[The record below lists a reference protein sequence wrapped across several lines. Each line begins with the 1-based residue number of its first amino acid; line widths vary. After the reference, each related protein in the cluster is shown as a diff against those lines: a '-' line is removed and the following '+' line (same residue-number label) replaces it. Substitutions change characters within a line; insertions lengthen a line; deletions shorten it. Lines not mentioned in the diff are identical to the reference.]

1 MLPSEKTEI
10 LETGREANRDAS
22 ATQRLEPS
30 RSEAPRSDV
39 RHTILREAALARF
52 LAGGRWRLAARWL
65 GLAIFLFGAGLLGW
79 VFLQAMSGFQNL
91 MKPNYFSG
99 EFNRA
104 VSMSGDGV
112 IGQAQLQA
120 GLVVFG
126 AEFLRV
132 MYLLLLGFLA
142 SVIAGKGIQFFAAS
156 EAVIDEAVVGEVE

>member
-1 MLPSEKTEI
+1 MPSDKTETI
-10 LETGREANRDAS
+10 EPRREANRETNLAPRADA
-22 ATQRLEPS
+22 T
-30 RSEAPRSDV
+30 RSETHHLV
-39 RHTILREAALARF
+39 LREAALARF

-65 GLAIFLFGAGLLGW
+65 GLGIFVFGALLLGW
-79 VFLQAMSGFQNL
+79 VFWQAMTGFQNL
-91 MKPNYFSG
+91 LKPNYFSG

-104 VSMSGDGV
+104 VTMSGDGV

-120 GLVVFG
+120 AVVVFG

-132 MYLLLLGFLA
+132 LYLLLLGFLA